1 MKCER
6 LLETLSNQPSTQD
19 LRDLGI
25 VKSVALLM
33 SQDPQMW
40 IDFINQRMNTRFQT
54 NSEVSAHFN
63 EMVERSGIPAFNLKK
78 LIVDFE
84 LATLKLG
91 NTYDKEQERKKSYL
105 EKKNR
110 LEAAL
115 RVIRGYGTA
124 YDIAKEFR
132 INHRTLYRDVDR
144 LLAEQDL
151 ETSQLNA
158 MFAPDRAAVAE
169 IAYINENKRLDNFL
183 NKVVTREPRY
193 RRKT

>member
-1 MKCER
+1 
-6 LLETLSNQPSTQD
+6 
-19 LRDLGI
+19 
-25 VKSVALLM
+25 
-33 SQDPQMW
+33 MW